1 MRISTI
7 EEYGLRCALQLGRV
21 YFFKEQHLAATEIA
35 KREGISVRYVS
46 KIMYLLRKAKL
57 ATAVRGTTGGFLLS
71 KAPDQ
76 LALKAIIDALGAK
89 KEVCAD
95 DFCTQFKGLL
105 SDCIHLSECS
115 VRPVWLVLAGYF
127 DQVLGAVTL
136 HELLARESE
145 VKKSM
150 EVIAFSKAT
159 SVKASLTKTIRSNVR
174 GGQS

>member
-76 LALKAIIDALGAK
+76 IASIFRNVPCGLFGWFWLATLIRYWAPS
-89 KEVCAD
+89 
-95 DFCTQFKGLL
+95 L
-105 SDCIHLSECS
+105 SMSFW
-115 VRPVWLVLAGYF
+115 P
-127 DQVLGAVTL
+127 
-136 HELLARESE
+136 ESP
-145 VKKSM
+145 K
-150 EVIAFSKAT
+150 
-159 SVKASLTKTIRSNVR
+159 
-174 GGQS
+174 